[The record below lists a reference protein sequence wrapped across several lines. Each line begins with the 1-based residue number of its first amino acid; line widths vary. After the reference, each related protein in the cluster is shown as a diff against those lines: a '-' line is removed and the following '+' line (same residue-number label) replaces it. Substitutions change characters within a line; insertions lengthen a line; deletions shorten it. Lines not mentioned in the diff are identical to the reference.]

1 MTKKIVIVGA
11 SHGGHQSIIESL
23 NRYEDVDITLF
34 EAGDFV
40 SFMSCGMQLY
50 LENKVTEVDDV
61 RNFSENTFTEKNV
74 HVLNNHLVTKINSDE
89 KTVTVEA
96 DGKSENV
103 AYDKLILS
111 SGVNPKTLPV
121 SGSDLENVF
130 LMRGKDWATSIK
142 SKLEDDSIKHVTIV
156 GAGYIGIEAAE
167 VSQKYD
173 KKVTVIDHNK
183 HVLGT
188 YLDNQLSDIIKDE
201 LVSKGI
207 NLELGADITAFQ
219 GNKKIES
226 VKVNQKE
233 IKSDL
238 VIQAAGI
245 KPNTEWLK
253 GKVNLDD
260 RGFIETDEYLRTNL
274 PDVYAVGDATLTYSI
289 PAQIKMPIALATV
302 ARREARYVIKHL
314 FEKLPTESF
323 KGVNGSS
330 ALSVFDYHFATT
342 GLNEI
347 GANKNNQKISSSYY
361 KGKLRP
367 SYVSESENNQDV
379 YVELNYLPQTHQI
392 VGGSVLSK
400 ADVTA
405 HGNTL
410 SLAIS
415 NKMTLEDL
423 ADSDFFFQ
431 PGFDRQWSLM
441 NLAAQNALGE
451 YKF

>member
-34 EAGDFV
+34 EAGNFV

-50 LENKVTEVDDV
+50 LENKVTGVDDV
-61 RNFSENTFTEKNV
+61 RNFSENTFKEKNV

-89 KTVTVEA
+89 KTVTVES

-103 AYDKLILS
+103 SYDKLILS
-111 SGVNPKTLPV
+111 SGVTPNTLPV
-121 SGSDLENVF
+121 PGADLENVF

-142 SKLEDDSIKHVTIV
+142 AKLEDDSVKHVTIV

-167 VSQKYD
+167 VSQKYG
-173 KKVTVIDHNK
+173 KKVTVIDHNE

-188 YLDNQLSDIIKDE
+188 YLDNQLSDLIKDE

-207 NLELGADITAFQ
+207 DLELGVDVTAFK
-219 GNKKIES
+219 GDTKVES
-226 VKVNQKE
+226 VKVDQKE
-233 IKSDL
+233 VASDL

-253 GKVNLDD
+253 GIVDLNEH
-260 RGFIETDEYLRTNL
+260 GFIETDEYLRTNL
-274 PDVYAVGDATLTYSI
+274 PDVYAIGDATLTYSI
-289 PAQIKMPIALATV
+289 PAQVKMPIALATV
-302 ARREARYVIKHL
+302 ARREARYVVKHL

-323 KGVNGSS
+323 KGVSGSS

-342 GLNEI
+342 GINEI
-347 GANKNNQKISSSYY
+347 IASKNNQEVKSNYY
-361 KGKLRP
+361 EGKLRP
-367 SYVSESENNQDV
+367 SYVSESENNQKV

-400 ADVTA
+400 VDVTA

-415 NKMTLEDL
+415 NKMTLEEL

-441 NLAAQNALGE
+441 NLVAQDALGE